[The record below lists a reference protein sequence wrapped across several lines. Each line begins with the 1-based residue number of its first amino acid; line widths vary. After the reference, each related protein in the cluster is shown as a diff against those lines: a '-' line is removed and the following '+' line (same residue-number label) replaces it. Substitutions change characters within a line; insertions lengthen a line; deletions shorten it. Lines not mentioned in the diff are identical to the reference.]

1 MTLLTALLIILRTAA
16 KITHKA
22 QGVTS
27 LAAKWHICA
36 TIESFESGDTETP
49 TLQVT
54 ASRLFPNVGSESDAE
69 DAGDE
74 EDELD
79 NNKLIPA
86 YAQSTISF
94 QKRQAL
100 GKQTTILLNCLKV
113 IFLML
118 CTHLISALYQVK
130 LTTLLSGGS
139 DIL

>member
-100 GKQTTILLNCLKV
+100 GKQTILMSWLKV